1 MNRARRTLPP
11 VVTVPAASIGAS
23 TWKARPSASAPS
35 TIVPKKK
42 RAERKCAKAMHE
54 WQSGAHQPEG
64 AWQRSMFGGYR
75 SCQPRTST
83 LAVPGWHRHGA
94 NLLGRTTNRER
105 QMEPPSAPPGAP
117 EEATFDLWIV
127 GVVLAALSNM
137 LSSLGLLVMKV
148 SADQDKGKA
157 CHRRAVAHRGP

>member
-42 RAERKCAKAMHE
+42 RAERKRAKAMHE

-64 AWQRSMFGGYR
+64 AAGGALDAVETEDESLDGGGGPVVAAIER
-75 SCQPRTST
+75 MDST
-83 LAVPGWHRHGA
+83 LRI
-94 NLLGRTTNRER
+94 EFC
-105 QMEPPSAPPGAP
+105 QS
-117 EEATFDLWIV
+117 
-127 GVVLAALSNM
+127 
-137 LSSLGLLVMKV
+137 
-148 SADQDKGKA
+148 
-157 CHRRAVAHRGP
+157 

>member
-42 RAERKCAKAMHE
+42 RAERKRAKAMHE

-64 AWQRSMFGGYR
+64 A
-75 SCQPRTST
+75 QP
-83 LAVPGWHRHGA
+83 A
-94 NLLGRTTNRER
+94 E
-105 QMEPPSAPPGAP
+105 
-117 EEATFDLWIV
+117 
-127 GVVLAALSNM
+127 
-137 LSSLGLLVMKV
+137 
-148 SADQDKGKA
+148 
-157 CHRRAVAHRGP
+157 